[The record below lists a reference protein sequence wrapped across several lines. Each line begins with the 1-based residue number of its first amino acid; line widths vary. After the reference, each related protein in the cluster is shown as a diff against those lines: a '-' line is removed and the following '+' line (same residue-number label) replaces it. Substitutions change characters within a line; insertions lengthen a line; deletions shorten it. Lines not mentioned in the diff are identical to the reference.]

1 MANEITNTENILVEF
16 AEQNVV
22 LVDPNQ
28 ILVDGKPQQR
38 LVKHEELV
46 IYLNLQ
52 ARVVP
57 RSKVISG
64 AGVETEALVDI
75 FEGNI
80 NFMKPSGKEY
90 LTTDW
95 ADVFTGGGDE
105 GGQFNQKQYNTKKDP
120 LTGRDDTRETIQNK
134 RDPESFGIEKCSD
147 FLKFSLYPYSHY

>member
-1 MANEITNTENILVEF
+1 M
-16 AEQNVV
+16 
-22 LVDPNQ
+22 
-28 ILVDGKPQQR
+28 DGKPQKR

-46 IYLNLQ
+46 INLNLQ

-80 NFMKPSGKEY
+80 NFLKPGDKDY

-105 GGQFNQKQYNTKKDP
+105 G
-120 LTGRDDTRETIQNK
+120 RTI
-134 RDPESFGIEKCSD
+134 
-147 FLKFSLYPYSHY
+147 